1 MKWREKVVFPAVDRA
16 PRGGVDRRKAHTAE
30 TPRAYQQRVALPP
43 PIGDLR

>member
-30 TPRAYQQRVALPP
+30 TPTAYQRVALPP
-43 PIGDLR
+43 TIGDLR